1 MDAHPS
7 KHESCK
13 TCQYVLHSESS
24 NTGLR
29 CGYDYFH
36 GHLFLRKV
44 RLMTYYPVIHHY
56 NTCEKF
62 AKMESPLNI
71 GDPLSA

>member
-1 MDAHPS
+1 MDPENRHQ
-7 KHESCK
+7 ESCK
-13 TCQYVLHSESS
+13 SCQYVLHSESS

-44 RLMTYYPVIHHY
+44 RLMTYYPVIHSF
-56 NTCEKF
+56 NICEKYSVIE
-62 AKMESPLNI
+62 KSLDSI
-71 GDPLSA
+71 DPLSA